1 MKRVET
7 VLSTQ
12 QYAEVVEFC
21 KKHGLS
27 VYALLKRAVLDH
39 IGLKTPPPGTSEMT
53 DRETSIARAAES
65 LSTMPKEDSDL
76 LIAVLDWFLRTPPP
90 EIARILQTE
99 KAKRGEGKKDRSGD
113 MQKVPPQ
120 R

>member
-12 QYAEVVEFC
+12 QYAEVQEFC

-27 VYALLKRAVLDH
+27 VYALLKIAVLDH
-39 IGLKTPPPGTSEMT
+39 IGLKTLPPGTPGTSEMT
-53 DRETSIARAAES
+53 DREASIAGAAES
-65 LSTMPKEDSDL
+65 LSTMPKEDYDL
-76 LIAVLDWFLRTPPP
+76 LLAILDWFTRTPP
-90 EIARILQTE
+90 ADVKRILQTVKEE
-99 KAKRGEGKKDRSGD
+99 KSKRSGD
-113 MQKVPPQ
+113 MEKVPLQ